1 MLCLWN
7 PRPWCWNK
15 ARPLPSWCFI
25 APSYVCFTL
34 WRRRNSRW
42 HGFSSL
48 RRASR
53 STRGDRIGATSHPAK
68 YKSVTAIVC
77 GVPAAAVTMNTGRS
91 DSPAGD
97 QLMNRQRRGSC
108 HSHPHCFFWF
118 HFQVLS

>member
-7 PRPWCWNK
+7 PRPQCWNK

-53 STRGDRIGATSHPAK
+53 STRSDRIGATSTPRQIQECHCHRVRNA
-68 YKSVTAIVC
+68 SC
-77 GVPAAAVTMNTGRS
+77 S
-91 DSPAGD
+91 GD
-97 QLMNRQRRGSC
+97 
-108 HSHPHCFFWF
+108 HEHW
-118 HFQVLS
+118 QV